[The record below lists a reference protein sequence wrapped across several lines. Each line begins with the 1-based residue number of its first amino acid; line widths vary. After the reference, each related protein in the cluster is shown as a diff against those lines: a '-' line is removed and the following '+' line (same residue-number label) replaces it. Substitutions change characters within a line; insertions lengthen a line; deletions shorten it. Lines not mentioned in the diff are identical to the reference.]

1 MNKNEDA
8 RRRDQWARL
17 RFAIIGPLLAAPPP
31 RGNLREA
38 LSALSKKPW
47 CHPVTK
53 ESVFF
58 SFSTIER
65 WFYAARGEY
74 RDPVGKLKRR
84 IRKDSGLQSS
94 LGADL
99 LTVLTC
105 QYKEHKSW
113 SMRLHYDNLQ
123 VLAEQEPAL
132 SPLPSYSTV
141 CRYMKARALFKE
153 KRKKH
158 PHTPGAMQA
167 ACRLEQLEVRSFE
180 AEYVNGLWHLDYHHG
195 SKKVLTREGVW
206 VTPHLLGIFDDKSR
220 LCCHLQWYLEE
231 TAEALVH
238 GLCQAIQKRDLPRS
252 LMTDRGSAMMAAEMK
267 RGLHTL
273 SILHEPTLPY
283 SPYQNAKNE
292 VFWAQIE
299 GRLIAMLEGVK
310 DLTLS
315 LLNEATQAW
324 VECEYNQ
331 KIHSETGQAPIR
343 LFIHEKSVGR
353 ESPGSEELRRAFR
366 AEESRTQRKSDGTI
380 SMKGKRYEVP
390 TRYRHLKRVSVRYA
404 SWDLSTLDLVD
415 ARSGSILCTL
425 YPLDKTK
432 NADGQ
437 RRRLEPISNAPSG
450 LDLTS
455 MPSCDMAP
463 LLKKLMAEYAATG
476 IPPAYLP
483 FDKQGGK
490 KKIQNDQNNRNN
502 EESSE

>member
-1 MNKNEDA
+1 MNKNEEA
-8 RRRDQWARL
+8 LRHDQWARL
-17 RFAIIGPLLAAPPP
+17 RFAIIGPLLAAPPS
-31 RGNLREA
+31 RGHLRQA

-53 ESVFF
+53 EPVFF

-99 LTVLTC
+99 LTVLIC
-105 QYKEHKSW
+105 QYKKHQSW
-113 SMRLHYDNLQ
+113 SMRLHYDNLA
-123 VLAEQEPAL
+123 VRVEQDSTLGLL
-132 SPLPSYSTV
+132 SSYSTV
-141 CRYMKARALFKE
+141 CRYMKAHALFKA

-158 PHTPGAMQA
+158 PHTPGAIQA
-167 ACRLEQLEVRSFE
+167 ATRLEQLEVRSFE

-195 SKKVLTREGVW
+195 SKKVLTREGAW
-206 VTPHLLGIFDDKSR
+206 VPPHLLGILDDKSR

-231 TAEALVH
+231 TTETLVH

-252 LMTDRGSAMMAAEMK
+252 LMTDRGSPMMAAETQ

-273 SILHEPTLPY
+273 SILHDPTLPY
-283 SPYQNAKNE
+283 SPYQNGKQE
-292 VFWAQIE
+292 VFWAQVE

-324 VECEYNQ
+324 VEGEYNR
-331 KIHSETGQAPIR
+331 KIHSETGQAPIH
-343 LFIHEKSVGR
+343 LFIHEKDVSR
-353 ESPGSEELRRAFR
+353 PSPQSEDLRRAFR
-366 AEESRTQRKSDGTI
+366 VEESRTQRKSDGTI
-380 SMKGKRYEVP
+380 SVKGKRYEVP
-390 TRYRHLKRVSVRYA
+390 TRYRHLGRVRVRYA
-404 SWDLSTLDLVD
+404 SWDLRTLDLVD
-415 ARSGSILCTL
+415 ARSGFILCQL

-432 NADGQ
+432 NAEGQ
-437 RRRLEPISNAPSG
+437 RRRLEPILDDPSG

-483 FDKQGGK
+483 FENQGDP
-490 KKIQNDQNNRNN
+490 KKIQNDQNNQNN

>member
-1 MNKNEDA
+1 MSKDEGTL
-8 RRRDQWARL
+8 RHDQWARL
-17 RFAIIGPLLAAPPP
+17 RFAIIGPLLAAPPS
-31 RGNLREA
+31 RGHLRQA
-38 LSALSKKPW
+38 LLELSMKPW

-53 ESVFF
+53 EPVFF

-94 LGADL
+94 LGQDLRGVL
-99 LTVLTC
+99 LT
-105 QYKEHKSW
+105 QYKKHKSW
-113 SMRLHYDNLQ
+113 SMRLHYDNL
-123 VLAEQEPAL
+123 LARLEEEAAL
-132 SPLPSYSTV
+132 GSLPSYSTV
-141 CRYMKARALFKE
+141 CRYMKAHALFKE
-153 KRKKH
+153 KRKRH
-158 PHTPGAMQA
+158 PHTQGAIRA
-167 ACRLEQLEVRSFE
+167 ACRLEHLEVRSFE

-195 SKKVLTREGVW
+195 SKKVLTREGAW
-206 VTPHLLGIFDDKSR
+206 VTPHLLGILDDKSR

-231 TAEALVH
+231 TTEALVH

-252 LMTDRGSAMMAAEMK
+252 LMTDRGSAMMAAETT

-283 SPYQNAKNE
+283 SPYQNAKQE
-292 VFWAQIE
+292 VFWAQVE
-299 GRLIAMLEGVK
+299 GRLMAMLEGVC

-324 VECEYNQ
+324 AEGEYNQ
-331 KIHSETGQAPIR
+331 RIHSETGKAPIQ
-343 LFIHEKSVGR
+343 LFIHEKNVGR
-353 ESPGSEELRRAFR
+353 ESPGSEELRCAFR

-390 TRYRHLKRVSVRYA
+390 TRYRHLKRVHVRYA
-404 SWDLSTLDLVD
+404 GWDLSTLDLVD
-415 ARSGSILCTL
+415 ARSGAILCVL
-425 YPLDKTK
+425 YPLDKTR
-432 NADGQ
+432 NAEGQ
-437 RRRLEPISNAPSG
+437 RKKLEPISNDPSG

-455 MPSCDMAP
+455 MPSDDMAP

-483 FDKQGGK
+483 FENQVDK
-490 KKIQNDQNNRNN
+490 KKTSENKNHENN
-502 EESSE
+502 EELSE